1 MKKLI
6 ALTLVGVML
15 FSTPIM
21 AAEEDGDDAGWEE
34 DAGGDEETDEGEDEG
49 EDEGNKGSLSPSAPA
64 ISAKPKPKPEISPA
78 PEAPVSV
85 VEASSVPTHI
95 AEAAAAEGKT
105 VGEYM
110 NNAVASVPGL
120 DYVIPVGQGGHV
132 IINGAPS
139 NQVFSVLKPAL
150 ANVHSAKAFASTLNG
165 RVLNVVRINA
175 SISGFQT
182 ARVNF
187 YMKGIR
193 AGQNVKVFQ
202 KFGGQWLEINLVEV
216 REDHVV
222 VDMTALGTLAFIEM
236 PN

>member
-1 MKKLI
+1 MKKLL
-6 ALTLVGVML
+6 ALTMAGVML

-21 AAEEDGDDAGWEE
+21 AAEDDWDDDGWE
-34 DAGGDEETDEGEDEG
+34 DDVGGEEDEE
-49 EDEGNKGSLSPSAPA
+49 EGNQGSPSPSAPA
-64 ISAKPKPKPEISPA
+64 VKPRPSKPEIPA
-78 PEAPVSV
+78 EPDPEVSTV
-85 VEASSVPTHI
+85 VASSVPAYI

-105 VGEYM
+105 IGEYM
-110 NNAVASVPGL
+110 NNAVATVPGL
-120 DYVIPVGQGGHV
+120 DSVVPVGQGGHV
-132 IINGAPS
+132 LINGAPS

-150 ANVHSAKAFASTLNG
+150 ANVYSAKAFAMALGG

-175 SISGFQT
+175 SVSGFQT

-187 YMKGIR
+187 YAKGVR
-193 AGQNVKVFQ
+193 AGQNIKVFQ

>member
-1 MKKLI
+1 MKKFL
-6 ALTLVGVML
+6 ALTLAGVML
-15 FSTPIM
+15 FTTPVL
-21 AAEEDGDDAGWEE
+21 AAKSPAAADVSGDACKPQPE
-34 DAGGDEETDEGEDEG
+34 DAV
-49 EDEGNKGSLSPSAPA
+49 SASPDTAV
-64 ISAKPKPKPEISPA
+64 
-78 PEAPVSV
+78 EAP
-85 VEASSVPTHI
+85 SVPAYI

-105 VGEYM
+105 IGEYM

-120 DYVIPVGQGGHV
+120 DNVVPVGQGGHV

-139 NQVFSVLKPAL
+139 NQVFSVLKPAS
-150 ANVHSAKAFASTLNG
+150 ANVYSAKAFASALNG